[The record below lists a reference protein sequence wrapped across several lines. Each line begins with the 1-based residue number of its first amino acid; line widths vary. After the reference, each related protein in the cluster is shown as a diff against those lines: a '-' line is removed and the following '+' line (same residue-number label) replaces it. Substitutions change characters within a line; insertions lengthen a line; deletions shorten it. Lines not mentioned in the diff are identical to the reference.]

1 MLRRTGLIAGGLALT
16 LLSMLWIAGERGRL
30 LRRSTRAL
38 LREHGWRGAL
48 NGAFWH
54 SYLYGRWTDQ
64 YIGWSI
70 RHIFPR
76 TRPAPGHPRWA
87 RTYHGK
93 ILRTED
99 ARRLLTVNEP
109 IRRDLE
115 QIIPHT
121 VARQLVLDGP
131 PEIAVYECACRA
143 ARPNPC
149 QPTQVCM
156 IVGQPF
162 VDFVVEHNPRTAR
175 KITTGEALAL
185 LDAEHARGHL
195 HAAYFK
201 DVMLNRFYA
210 ICNCCACCCGGIEA
224 MTHCGVPMVISS
236 GYVAAVNAIACLS
249 CGACEDACPFGAIT
263 VSDSAVIDWEKCLG
277 CGICETQCTGAAITL
292 VRDARKG
299 EPLDVRALAG

>member
-1 MLRRTGLIAGGLALT
+1 MLRRLARTAGKLALASLLT
-16 LLSMLWIAGERGRL
+16 LWVFGERGRL

-38 LREHGWRGAL
+38 LREHGWCGVL

-54 SYLYGRWTDQ
+54 AYLYGRWSGQ

-70 RHIFPR
+70 RYVFPR
-76 TRPAPGHPRWA
+76 TRPLPGNPRWA
-87 RTYHGK
+87 REYHGK

-99 ARRLLTVNEP
+99 AKRLITVNEP

-115 QIIPHT
+115 QIIPYT

-131 PEIAVYECACRA
+131 PEIAVYECPCRA

-162 VDFVVEHNPRTAR
+162 VDFAVEHNPRTAR
-175 KITTGEALAL
+175 KISTGEALAL
-185 LDAEHARGHL
+185 LEAEHARGHL

-224 MTHCGVPMVISS
+224 MTRCGVPMVISS
-236 GYVAAVNAIACLS
+236 GYVAAVDETACLS
-249 CGACEDACPFGAIT
+249 CGVCEDACPFGAIA
-263 VSDSAVIDWEKCLG
+263 VNGSAVVDWEKCLG
-277 CGICETQCTGAAITL
+277 CGICESQCTGAAITL

>member
-1 MLRRTGLIAGGLALT
+1 MLRTLARTAGRLALAS
-16 LLSMLWIAGERGRL
+16 LLALWVFGERGRL

-38 LREHGWRGAL
+38 LREHGWRGVL

-54 SYLYGRWTDQ
+54 AYLYGRWTGQ

-70 RHIFPR
+70 RYVFPR
-76 TRPAPGHPRWA
+76 TRPVPGNPRWA
-87 RTYHGK
+87 REYHGK

-99 ARRLLTVNEP
+99 AKRLITVNEP

-115 QIIPHT
+115 QIIPHA

-131 PEIAVYECACRA
+131 PEIAVYECPCRA
-143 ARPNPC
+143 ARPDPC

-162 VDFVVEHNPRTAR
+162 VDFAVEHNPRTAR
-175 KITTGEALAL
+175 KISTGEALAL
-185 LDAEHARGHL
+185 LEAEHARGHL

-224 MTHCGVPMVISS
+224 MTRCGVPMVISS
-236 GYVAAVNAIACLS
+236 GYVAAVDETACLS
-249 CGACEDACPFGAIT
+249 CGMCEDACPFGAIA
-263 VSDSAVIDWEKCLG
+263 VNGSAVVDWEKCLG
-277 CGICETQCTGAAITL
+277 CGICESQCASAAITL

>member
-1 MLRRTGLIAGGLALT
+1 MLRTLARTAGRLALASLLT
-16 LLSMLWIAGERGRL
+16 LWVFGERGRL

-38 LREHGWRGAL
+38 LREHGWCGVL

-54 SYLYGRWTDQ
+54 AYLYGRWTGQ

-70 RHIFPR
+70 RYVFPR
-76 TRPAPGHPRWA
+76 TRPLPGNPRWA
-87 RTYHGK
+87 REYHGK

-99 ARRLLTVNEP
+99 AKRLITVNEP

-115 QIIPHT
+115 QIIPYT

-131 PEIAVYECACRA
+131 PEIAVYECPCRA

-162 VDFVVEHNPRTAR
+162 VDFAVEHNPRTAR
-175 KITTGEALAL
+175 KISTGEALAL
-185 LDAEHARGHL
+185 LEAEHARGHL

-224 MTHCGVPMVISS
+224 MTRCGVPMVISS
-236 GYVAAVNAIACLS
+236 GYVAAVDETACLS
-249 CGACEDACPFGAIT
+249 CGVCEDACPFGAIA
-263 VSDSAVIDWEKCLG
+263 VNGSAVVDWEKCLG
-277 CGICETQCTGAAITL
+277 CGICESQCASAAITL